1 MNKAQSMTISE
12 WTDALSSAAPIPG
25 GGGVG
30 ALLGVLSA
38 CLASMVGNLTVEKK
52 GYEAFS
58 LECEKLIQKANEL
71 RNRLLQLIDEDAIA
85 FEALMKAW
93 KTGAND
99 QAYANASEPA
109 ARTIHEIVTLL
120 DILNVFKEKGNKNVL
135 SDVGVG
141 ACCAAAALETSR
153 INILVNL
160 RYIGAPNVRK
170 EFEMLLDV
178 LIPEGIKRARD
189 LMKQVER
196 ELQ

>member
-99 QAYANASEPA
+99 QA
-109 ARTIHEIVTLL
+109 
-120 DILNVFKEKGNKNVL
+120 
-135 SDVGVG
+135 
-141 ACCAAAALETSR
+141 
-153 INILVNL
+153 
-160 RYIGAPNVRK
+160 
-170 EFEMLLDV
+170 
-178 LIPEGIKRARD
+178 
-189 LMKQVER
+189 
-196 ELQ
+196 